1 MARRSPAK
9 VIGGRLLQ
17 ALPVILLATFMV
29 FALLKLV
36 PGDIAVTLA
45 GDNATD
51 ARITE
56 IQKIYGLDR
65 PFLVQYGAWLAN
77 VVQGDLSQSL
87 LTGEKVATS
96 IARAFPN
103 TLLIVAIALVL
114 ALVTGIPMGV
124 IAAIKPNGWVD
135 KTVSM
140 IASLGVA
147 VPGFWL
153 AMILVA
159 EISLKLNWL
168 PATGAKSFSASP
180 WEAIRHALLPGIAI
194 AAYGMAE
201 VARQLRGSLLEVLSS
216 QYVRTLHAKGLS
228 MTRILWQHGLKNVS
242 VNLFTIISLLVNRML
257 AATVVIEAVFAIP
270 GFWLAMILVAEISLK
285 LNWLPATGAKSFSVA
300 PVEAIR
306 HALLPGIAIAAYG
319 MAEVA
324 RQLRGSLLEVLSSQ
338 YVRTLHAKG
347 LSMTRILWQHG
358 LKNVS
363 VNLFTIIGVL
373 VNRMLAATVVIEAV
387 FAIPGL
393 GSLIVRGAIQ
403 RDFPIVQ
410 GVVFTMVIVVIMVN
424 LIADLLCAAVDP
436 RIER

>member
-9 VIGGRLLQ
+9 VIGSRLLQ

-29 FALLKLV
+29 FSLLKLV

-45 GDNATD
+45 GDNASD
-51 ARITE
+51 IRIAE
-56 IQKIYGLDR
+56 IKRIYGLDR
-65 PFLVQYGAWLAN
+65 PFMVQYGAWLGKA
-77 VVQGDLSQSL
+77 VQGDLSQSL
-87 LTGEKVATS
+87 LSGEKVVDS
-96 IARAFPN
+96 ISRAFPN
-103 TLLIVAIALVL
+103 TLLIVAIALML
-114 ALVTGIPMGV
+114 ALATGIPMG
-124 IAAIKPNGWVD
+124 IAAAIKPNGWVD
-135 KTVSM
+135 KIVSM
-140 IASLGVA
+140 VASLGVA

-168 PATGAKSFSASP
+168 PATGAKSFAVSP
-180 WEAIRHALLPGIAI
+180 WDAIRHALLPAIAI

-228 MTRILWQHGLKNVS
+228 MSRILWQHGLKNVS

-257 AATVVIEAVFAIP
+257 AATVVV
-270 GFWLAMILVAEISLK
+270 
-285 LNWLPATGAKSFSVA
+285 
-300 PVEAIR
+300 
-306 HALLPGIAIAAYG
+306 
-319 MAEVA
+319 
-324 RQLRGSLLEVLSSQ
+324 
-338 YVRTLHAKG
+338 
-347 LSMTRILWQHG
+347 
-358 LKNVS
+358 
-363 VNLFTIIGVL
+363 
-373 VNRMLAATVVIEAV
+373 EAV

-410 GVVFTMVIVVIMVN
+410 GVVFAMVIVVILVN

-436 RIER
+436 RIEQ

>member
-9 VIGGRLLQ
+9 VIGSRLLQ

-29 FALLKLV
+29 FSLLKLV

-45 GDNATD
+45 GDNASD
-51 ARITE
+51 IRIAE
-56 IQKIYGLDR
+56 IKRIYGLDR
-65 PFLVQYGAWLAN
+65 PFMVQYGAWLGKA
-77 VVQGDLSQSL
+77 VQGDLSQSL
-87 LTGEKVATS
+87 LSGEKVVDS
-96 IARAFPN
+96 ISRAFPN

-114 ALVTGIPMGV
+114 ALATGIPMGIV
-124 IAAIKPNGWVD
+124 AAIKPNGWVD
-135 KTVSM
+135 RIVSM
-140 IASLGVA
+140 VASLGVA
-147 VPGFWL
+147 IPGFWL

-168 PATGAKSFSASP
+168 PATGAKSFAVSP
-180 WEAIRHALLPGIAI
+180 WDAIRHALLPAIAI

-257 AATVVIEAVFAIP
+257 AATVVV
-270 GFWLAMILVAEISLK
+270 
-285 LNWLPATGAKSFSVA
+285 
-300 PVEAIR
+300 
-306 HALLPGIAIAAYG
+306 
-319 MAEVA
+319 
-324 RQLRGSLLEVLSSQ
+324 
-338 YVRTLHAKG
+338 
-347 LSMTRILWQHG
+347 
-358 LKNVS
+358 
-363 VNLFTIIGVL
+363 
-373 VNRMLAATVVIEAV
+373 EAV

-410 GVVFTMVIVVIMVN
+410 GVVLAMVIVVILVN

-436 RIER
+436 RIEQ